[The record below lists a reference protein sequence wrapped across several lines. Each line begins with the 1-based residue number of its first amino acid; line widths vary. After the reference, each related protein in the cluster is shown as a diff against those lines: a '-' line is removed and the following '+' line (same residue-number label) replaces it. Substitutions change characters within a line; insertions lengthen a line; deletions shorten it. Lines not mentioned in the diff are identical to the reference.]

1 MPGPKKEINKLKQ
14 ILSVTKGFPSIAKIS
29 SVFSLIFYILW
40 TFIGLFILLVI
51 IQGIRQGAYNGL
63 LGVKQKPQAAEVQDQ
78 TPTAP
83 EEVDLEGVGRVNVA
97 CVRQV
102 LSSQSLQKLIESKD
116 KSFLQGDEKDKFEKC
131 IVATPQSPT
140 PSPDKS

>member
-1 MPGPKKEINKLKQ
+1 MPATKRDINKLKQ
-14 ILSVTKGFPSIAKIS
+14 ILSALKGFPSIAKIR

-51 IQGIRQGAYNGL
+51 IQGIRQGAYSGL
-63 LGVKQKPQAAEVQDQ
+63 LGIKQKPQATESQAQ
-78 TPTAP
+78 TPSAP

-97 CVRQV
+97 CVRQA
-102 LSSQSLQKLIESKD
+102 LSSESLQKLIADKD

-131 IVATPQSPT
+131 IVASPPSPT
-140 PSPDKS
+140 PSPAKS